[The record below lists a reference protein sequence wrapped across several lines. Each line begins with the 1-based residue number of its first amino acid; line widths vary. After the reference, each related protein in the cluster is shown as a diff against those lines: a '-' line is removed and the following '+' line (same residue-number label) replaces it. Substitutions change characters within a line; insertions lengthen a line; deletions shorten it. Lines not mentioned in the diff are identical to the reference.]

1 MSHELTFNAPTIAQY
16 PDYQDLLSN
25 SEQVPLQEFQ
35 LLNANQMPRFA
46 DGLFDSPP
54 GPGLRRK
61 RKRLSDFSE
70 KEKQARRKLK
80 NRIAAQSAR
89 DRKRFEA
96 DQTLKNMSELDLEVK
111 RLREDNRI
119 LRHEN
124 QQLREDNSGLRQD
137 NMILRNQDGGSGSP
151 RTRSPELTKRRRF
164 SNQSEPNSQKI
175 AKTENLYSSP
185 GYYSGNT
192 SRHNSG
198 HNSPNSGSFPSQNT
212 SFDSGMQIDNSQIG
226 NSKNQMY
233 NFPASTKT
241 VSETTRKPSD
251 SVSNN
256 TSSIVDPSTTAVEQF
271 SSHLVSSKNIN
282 SIVPADGLPMPQ
294 GREVTQQEKSSQRT
308 EVIRTTNIMEVNNQ
322 GILAK
327 KEKISVRA
335 TKKSATGFR
344 TTNDLDSQNTK
355 TATFEQ
361 MQALYT
367 LVMTILFQTAGTMIA
382 KQASQSQSSSRELSR
397 RLRAVQNL
405 KQVRRLASPLNFW
418 ETQNLKNQE
427 TPVEKVPNVPDKTA
441 SPITGLPQPFYHQ
454 TNLSYPSANCQ
465 HPPCPDKSQTTP
477 FSTTS
482 SETSAKTAKL
492 AAPTTSTPSFSTKSE
507 RQTSSTG
514 GKGLLKSKTQG
525 GQPSRSPLNFK
536 EMQDK
541 VSQDLKMS
549 KPNSLIC
556 PVHASKTQN
565 CLACECKEAVTL
577 SPELVLKINISD
589 HLLRQ
594 ATQAVQRKRKLQSS
608 THSATTCPK
617 HPSTTTRV
625 HPTVHRVSTPQR
637 SSASRQPTTVRS
649 EDAAQ

>member
-1 MSHELTFNAPTIAQY
+1 MTHELTFNAPTIAQY
-16 PDYQDLLSN
+16 PNYEELLSN

-61 RKRLSDFSE
+61 RKRLSDFSD

-96 DQTLKNMSELDLEVK
+96 DQTLKNMCELDLEVK
-111 RLREDNRI
+111 RLREDNRT
-119 LRHEN
+119 LRDEN
-124 QQLREDNSGLRQD
+124 QQLREDNSGLRHD
-137 NMILRNQDGGSGSP
+137 NMILRNQDETGSGSP
-151 RTRSPELTKRRRF
+151 RTRSPDLIKRKRF
-164 SNQSEPNSQKI
+164 SHQSEPQI
-175 AKTENLYSSP
+175 AKTENLYASP
-185 GYYSGNT
+185 GYFSGNNSQQN

-198 HNSPNSGSFPSQNT
+198 LNSPNSGSFNSPNS
-212 SFDSGMQIDNSQIG
+212 SFDNGMQIDDSNNQSNSQ
-226 NSKNQMY
+226 MY
-233 NFPASTKT
+233 TFPASTET
-241 VSETTRKPSD
+241 VSETTRKPSN

-256 TSSIVDPSTTAVEQF
+256 NSSIVDPSTTAVEQF
-271 SSHLVSSKNIN
+271 SNHLVSSKNN
-282 SIVPADGLPMPQ
+282 DNTLCPADGLPMPQ
-294 GREVTQQEKSSQRT
+294 KREVTQPEKSSQSM
-308 EVIRTTNIMEVNNQ
+308 EVIQDSNVMEVKNKRV
-322 GILAK
+322 LAK
-327 KEKISVRA
+327 KEKISV
-335 TKKSATGFR
+335 KMD
-344 TTNDLDSQNTK
+344 NNQNIK
-355 TATFEQ
+355 TATYEQ

-427 TPVEKVPNVPDKTA
+427 TPAEKVPIQETDKVF
-441 SPITGLPQPFYHQ
+441 PKMGLPTPFYHR
-454 TNLSYPSANCQ
+454 TTSPPASCQ
-465 HPPCPDKSQTTP
+465 HPPCPDKSQTTLS
-477 FSTTS
+477 STTS
-482 SETSAKTAKL
+482 SKISAKTVKTEVQ
-492 AAPTTSTPSFSTKSE
+492 TTSTPSFSTKSE
-507 RQTSSTG
+507 HQISSTG
-514 GKGLLKSKTQG
+514 GRGPLKSKIQEVPTRVA
-525 GQPSRSPLNFK
+525 SRTLLNFK

-541 VSQDLKMS
+541 VTRSLKIN

-565 CLACECKEAVTL
+565 CLACECKQEVTL
-577 SPELVLKINISD
+577 APELVLKINISD

-608 THSATTCPK
+608 TTHSANTCPK
-617 HPSTTTRV
+617 RPNTTIRVQQRVSTS
-625 HPTVHRVSTPQR
+625 HRVSAVPR
-637 SSASRQPTTVRS
+637 SQQPINVRS

>member
-16 PDYQDLLSN
+16 PNYEELLSN

-96 DQTLKNMSELDLEVK
+96 DQTLKNMCELDIEVK
-111 RLREDNRI
+111 RLREDNRV

-151 RTRSPELTKRRRF
+151 RTRSPDLVKRRRF
-164 SNQSEPNSQKI
+164 SNQSEPKV
-175 AKTENLYSSP
+175 AKTETLYASP
-185 GYYSGNT
+185 GYYSGNN

-198 HNSPNSGSFPSQNT
+198 HNSPNSGSFNSSNNS
-212 SFDSGMQIDNSQIG
+212 SFDNGMQIDNS
-226 NSKNQMY
+226 NNQMY

-241 VSETTRKPSD
+241 VSETTRKPSI

-256 TSSIVDPSTTAVEQF
+256 NSSIVDPSTTAVEQF
-271 SSHLVSSKNIN
+271 SNHLVSSKNNN
-282 SIVPADGLPMPQ
+282 SLCPADGLPMPQ
-294 GREVTQQEKSSQRT
+294 GREVMQQEKSSQRM
-308 EVIRTTNIMEVNNQ
+308 EVIQAFNIMEVNNGVQ
-322 GILAK
+322 AK
-327 KEKISVRA
+327 QEKFSVKA

-344 TTNDLDSQNTK
+344 TKDLAKMDNRNIK

-427 TPVEKVPNVPDKTA
+427 TPAEKVPNPGTDKI
-441 SPITGLPQPFYHQ
+441 SPKTGLPTPFYHQ
-454 TNLSYPSANCQ
+454 TTSPPANCQ
-465 HPPCPDKSQTTP
+465 HPPCPDKSQTTLS
-477 FSTTS
+477 STTS
-482 SETSAKTAKL
+482 SKISAKTAKTE
-492 AAPTTSTPSFSTKSE
+492 ARTTLTPSFSMKSE
-507 RQTSSTG
+507 RQISSIG
-514 GKGLLKSKTQG
+514 GKGPLKSKTQEA
-525 GQPSRSPLNFK
+525 SRKLLNFK

-541 VSQDLKMS
+541 VTQDLKMS

-565 CLACECKEAVTL
+565 CLACECKEEVTL
-577 SPELVLKINISD
+577 APELVLKINISD

-608 THSATTCPK
+608 THSANTCPK
-617 HPSTTTRV
+617 HPNTTTRV
-625 HPTVHRVSTPQR
+625 HQRVSTPQR
-637 SSASRQPTTVRS
+637 ESAVPRSRVFQPTTVRS